1 MAVRNISGYPSR
13 QALLYPIILN
23 TISLCSDPMGVET
36 GKQSDQIFS
45 RERRQKMLFMTIYTW
60 EPGQRNEI
68 VKRRLQ
74 KGRLIPEGVKVLGEW
89 TDLGGG
95 RGFLL
100 VEANDPKAIMLGSR
114 AWLDL
119 MKMEAVPIID
129 TEESMKLARRETKG

>member
-1 MAVRNISGYPSR
+1 
-13 QALLYPIILN
+13 
-23 TISLCSDPMGVET
+23 
-36 GKQSDQIFS
+36 
-45 RERRQKMLFMTIYTW
+45 MLFMTIYTW